1 MKKTKQMV
9 SSSFYNET
17 ILATTSEL
25 IKVLGEPAYGR
36 CDFDEKVQYDWEM
49 ETDDGQYFTVYD
61 WKEYREFGMDEV
73 IRWHIGG
80 IDLNG
85 TKRGKIE
92 LLKELKQ

>member
-25 IKVLGEPAYGR
+25 IKVLGEPEYGR
-36 CDFDEKVQYDWEM
+36 GDFDAKVQYDWEM

-61 WKEYREFGMDEV
+61 WKEYREYSEDED

-80 IDLNG
+80 IDLKG
-85 TKRGKIE
+85 TKQGKLE

>member
-1 MKKTKQMV
+1 MKKTTKMV

-17 ILATTSEL
+17 ILATASEL
-25 IKVLGEPAYGR
+25 INVLGEPEYGR
-36 CDFDEKVQYDWEM
+36 GDVDEKVQYDWEM

-61 WKEYREFGMDEV
+61 WKEYREFSEDEN

-80 IDLNG
+80 IDLEG
-85 TKRGKIE
+85 TKQGKLE

>member
-1 MKKTKQMV
+1 MKKTTKMV

-25 IKVLGEPAYGR
+25 INILGEPEYGR
-36 CDFDEKVQYDWEM
+36 GDVDEKVQYDWEM

-61 WKEYREFGMDEV
+61 WKEYREFSEDAI

-80 IDLNG
+80 IDLKG
-85 TKRGKIE
+85 TKKGRAE
-92 LLKELKQ
+92 LFKALNG